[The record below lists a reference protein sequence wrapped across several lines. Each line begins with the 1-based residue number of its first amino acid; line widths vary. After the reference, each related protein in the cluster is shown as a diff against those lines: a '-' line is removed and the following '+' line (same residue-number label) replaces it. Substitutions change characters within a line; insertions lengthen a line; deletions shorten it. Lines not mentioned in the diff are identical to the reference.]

1 MPGAGKPDEKRRSL
15 LERVRDF
22 SARLDQRRTATSY
35 LVFSVLFLSAALL
48 WTRLPS
54 ATRPWVRHVWAAGLL
69 TLAVRD
75 FGLGLR
81 RISRKRELPD
91 WTWIVSTVAYGV
103 LGTLAALLLIWRA

>member
-1 MPGAGKPDEKRRSL
+1 MPDDRRRSW

-22 SARLDQRRTATSY
+22 SARLDRNRKAPSY

-48 WTRLPS
+48 WTRLP
-54 ATRPWVRHVWAAGLL
+54 AARPWVRNVWAAGLL

-81 RISRKRELPD
+81 RISRARGLPA
-91 WTWIVSTVAYGV
+91 WTWIVSTVVYGV
-103 LGTLAALLLIWRA
+103 LGTLAALALLWTRS

>member
-1 MPGAGKPDEKRRSL
+1 MPDDGRRSL

-22 SARLDQRRTATSY
+22 SARLDRRRTATSY

-54 ATRPWVRHVWAAGLL
+54 GRPWVRHLWAAGLL

-75 FGLGLR
+75 FALGLR
-81 RISRKRELPD
+81 RISRERELPD

-103 LGTLAALLLIWRA
+103 LGTLAALLLIWTRT